1 MINKVILVGRTG
13 TDPEI
18 KTLKSGT
25 LMATMSVAT
34 TEKVRDK
41 DTQQM
46 KDKTTWHK
54 VVTFDPNLSKTIKD
68 YVTKGTLLYL
78 EGQIDVSQ
86 YTDSSGNKKYNT
98 SILIPRYS
106 GIMKMLG
113 SKDSKQI
120 DNRNSNASQF
130 GTDDA
135 LPDDDIPDIPF

>member
-18 KTLKSGT
+18 KTIKSGE
-25 LMATMSVAT
+25 MATMSIAT

-54 VVTFDPNLSKTIKD
+54 VVTFDPNLCKTIKSF
-68 YVTKGTLLYL
+68 VTKGTLLYL
-78 EGQIDVSQ
+78 EGMIDVSQ
-86 YTDSSGNKKYNT
+86 YTDSNGNKKYNT
-98 SILIPRYS
+98 SIMIPRYS
-106 GIMKMLG
+106 GVMKMLG
-113 SKDSKQI
+113 SKDAKQI

-130 GTDDA
+130 GTDDS

>member
-18 KTLKSGT
+18 KTIKGGSM
-25 LMATMSVAT
+25 MATMSIAT
-34 TEKVRDK
+34 TEKIRDK

-54 VVTFDPNLSKTIKD
+54 VVTFDPNLAKTIKD
-68 YVTKGTLLYL
+68 YVNKGTLLYL

-86 YTDSSGNKKYNT
+86 YTDSSGNKKFNT

-106 GIMKMLG
+106 GVMKMLG
-113 SKDSKQI
+113 GKQGSKI
-120 DNRNSNASQF
+120 DNNIEEINDDSL
-130 GTDDA
+130 TDD
-135 LPDDDIPDIPF
+135 PIPF

>member
-18 KTLKSGT
+18 KTIKGGSM
-25 LMATMSVAT
+25 MATMSIAT
-34 TEKVRDK
+34 TEKIRDK

-54 VVTFDPNLSKTIKD
+54 VVTFDPNLAKTIKD
-68 YVTKGTLLYL
+68 YVNKGTLLYL

-86 YTDSSGNKKYNT
+86 YTDSSGNKKFNT

-106 GIMKMLG
+106 GVMKMLG
-113 SKDSKQI
+113 GKQGSKI
-120 DNRNSNASQF
+120 DNTIDAIN
-130 GTDDA
+130 DDA
-135 LPDDDIPDIPF
+135 LPDDPIPF

>member
-18 KTLKSGT
+18 KTIKSGE
-25 LMATMSVAT
+25 MAIMSIAT
-34 TEKVRDK
+34 TEKVTDK
-41 DTQQM
+41 ETQQK

-98 SILIPRYS
+98 SILIPRFS
-106 GIMKMLG
+106 GVMKMLG
-113 SKDSKQI
+113 GKNDKSVESV
-120 DNRNSNASQF
+120 NH
-130 GTDDA
+130 DA

>member
-18 KTLKSGT
+18 KTIKSGE
-25 LMATMSVAT
+25 MAIMSIAT

-41 DTQQM
+41 ETQQM
-46 KDKTTWHK
+46 TDKTTWHK
-54 VVTFDPNLSKTIKD
+54 VVTFDPNLSNTIKN
-68 YVTKGTLLYL
+68 YVTKGTLIYL

-86 YTDSSGNKKYNT
+86 YTDNNGNKKYNT

-106 GIMKMLG
+106 GVMKMLG
-113 SKDSKQI
+113 GKQDKSI
-120 DNRNSNASQF
+120 ESVNK
-130 GTDDA
+130 DA

>member
-113 SKDSKQI
+113 GKQDKSI
-120 DNRNSNASQF
+120 ESVNK
-130 GTDDA
+130 DA

>member
-25 LMATMSVAT
+25 MMATMSVAT

-41 DTQQM
+41 ETQQM

-113 SKDSKQI
+113 GKQDSKV
-120 DNRNSNASQF
+120 NNSIEEIN
-130 GTDDA
+130 DD
-135 LPDDDIPDIPF
+135 LPNDPIPF

>member
-54 VVTFDPNLSKTIKD
+54 VVTFDPNLSKTIKE